1 MKHIDFR
8 RRLRHRAHEHRDACS
23 NKLFSLHLI
32 SNAVNASFTY
42 TLSLLHVLSTLS
54 QIYFWLLVAT
64 ALCACVHYSHFPTE
78 LDDSQT
84 SVHFS
89 MTETGLS
96 KYIASGL
103 DIAPTAAQSVA
114 GMEMDLTIGV
124 IKVKISDLSVNEL
137 SVESYKTPL
146 IENADSRYIEFSGIT
161 IEIQLKIAVTVL
173 LIPMEAVIS
182 IGIPCANGYASGQV
196 GISNTCPYHISIDIT
211 DTKIDFE
218 EITLQVI
225 DGDSGLLGSFL
236 PGFKSQI
243 ESVLKGDQMSST
255 MAQALNALRDGME
268 SNADYIVN
276 FYEDTTKKKT
286 LIDVRY
292 TGFLWGRNL
301 VTLKAGGYTYP
312 FLDSDTDASTQVYYG
327 GYRETATMPTQLN
340 DKDWQFIIDVSAFKS
355 NLDVNNREA
364 KLYDIQFRSND
375 LKSVFGKASAPG
387 HLMVAVTNNA
397 SPTVLKVGGAGL
409 KCSFDIT
416 AKMWITKSDTDME
429 KQEDVGSVHL
439 VFNTLAAVGA
449 DQYLWTEALN
459 TTIIYPSF
467 EQIIDIKGEVLEN
480 HASFTPGDEYWY
492 KEIGSALEVDYFGA
506 LHPILRKTGL
516 TWTNLNF
523 ANFSS
528 VQIVYLPETLVL
540 VSGDFFDTAASTGGK
555 SYKDQPLSLV
565 ADV

>member
-1 MKHIDFR
+1 MKHIG
-8 RRLRHRAHEHRDACS
+8 LHKNLGHKAYEHRDVYSNRSFPLCIVSNVIDTSFAC
-23 NKLFSLHLI
+23 
-32 SNAVNASFTY
+32 

-54 QIYFWLLVAT
+54 QIYFWLLATT
-64 ALCACVHYSHFPTE
+64 ALCACAHYSHFPTE
-78 LDDSQT
+78 LDDNQT

-89 MTETGLS
+89 MTETGLC
-96 KYIASGL
+96 KYIASGF
-103 DIAPTAAQSVA
+103 DIAPMAAQGVA

-124 IKVKISDLSVNEL
+124 IKVKVSDLSVNEL

-146 IENADSRYIEFSGIT
+146 IENADSRYVEFTGIT

-173 LIPMEAVIS
+173 LVPMEAVIS
-182 IGIPCANGYASGQV
+182 IGIPRANGYASGQV
-196 GISNTCPYHISIDIT
+196 DISNTCPYHISIDIT
-211 DTKIDFE
+211 NTKIDFD
-218 EITLQVI
+218 EITLQVV

-243 ESVLKGDQMSST
+243 ESVLKGDQISST
-255 MAQALNALRDGME
+255 MAQAFNAIKDGME
-268 SNADYIVN
+268 SSADYIIN
-276 FYEDTTKKKT
+276 FYEDSAKKKT
-286 LIDVRY
+286 LVDVRY

-301 VTLKAGGYTYP
+301 VTLKASGYTYP
-312 FLDSDTDASTQVYYG
+312 FLDAGADGSTQIHYEG
-327 GYRETATMPTQLN
+327 QRETATMPTQLN

-364 KLYDIQFRSND
+364 KLYDVQFRSDD

-429 KQEDVGSVHL
+429 KQEDIGSVHL
-439 VFNTLAAVGA
+439 VFSGLAAVGA
-449 DQYLWTEALN
+449 DQYLWTETLN

-506 LHPILRKTGL
+506 LHPILRRTGL

-540 VSGDFFDTAASTGGK
+540 VSGDFFDTAASASSRGHMR
-555 SYKDQPLSLV
+555 QPLSLR
-565 ADV
+565 